1 MTVGSY
7 TNDYMYDVH
16 TVYYGFSAK
25 EFEDTYIG
33 GTIPP
38 FGSIEPNYTFFIER
52 ETQKLSSFPITGLFS
67 FYLDEWLGGSYSYI
81 ESVFSIQSDKL
92 ITLGK
97 ENSSG
102 SQDPYYIGR
111 MDTGNYYTTE
121 SQDTDHPVVANINWE
136 FTADD
141 VGKTI
146 PIYMGYKQP
155 EK

>member
-1 MTVGSY
+1 
-7 TNDYMYDVH
+7 MYDVH
-16 TVYYGFSAK
+16 THYYGFSNK
-25 EFEDTYIG
+25 EIIDLYTG
-33 GTIPP
+33 DTIPP

-52 ETQKLSSFPITGLFS
+52 ETQKLSRFPIVGLFCL
-67 FYLDEWLGGSYSYI
+67 YLNEWVAGTSSYI

-97 ENSSG
+97 ENSNG
-102 SQDPYYIGR
+102 LQDPFYIGR
-111 MDTGNYYTTE
+111 MDTGNYYSTE
-121 SQDTDHPVVANINWE
+121 SQDTDHPIIANINWE
-136 FTADD
+136 FTSQD

>member
-1 MTVGSY
+1 
-7 TNDYMYDVH
+7 MYDVH
-16 TVYYGFSAK
+16 TDYYGFSAK
-25 EFEDTYIG
+25 EFKDTYIG

-67 FYLDEWLGGSYSYI
+67 FYLNEWLGGSYRYI

-102 SQDPYYIGR
+102 LQDPYYIGR
-111 MDTGNYYTTE
+111 MDTGKYYSTE
-121 SQDTDHPVVANINWE
+121 SQDTNVPITANINWE
-136 FTADD
+136 FTYED

-155 EK
+155 PK